1 MDTKELKRIA
11 WLISYKIS
19 KPFRYLVSC
28 KHKDKSIKVSG
39 CGYVTIFCNSD
50 DCTDVYPLLEIRT
63 NCKCKTH
70 GDEQP
75 EYLLPD
81 FMSERK
87 ARKIH
92 AQLLAS
98 KGDSNA

>member
-11 WLISYKIS
+11 WLVSYKIS

-50 DCTDVYPLLEIRT
+50 DCTESYPLLEIRT
-63 NCKCKTH
+63 NCKCEN
-70 GDEQP
+70 DYDMP
-75 EYLLPD
+75 EYLLPN
-81 FMSERK
+81 FISEKK

-92 AQLLAS
+92 AQLLAR
-98 KGDSNA
+98 KGDNK